1 MLPVKQAEAIVL
13 DLVQPLDAQR
23 DRESLDLFSASG
35 RILAAPMAGDLDF
48 PHWDNSAMDGY
59 ALRYEDVAHS
69 SASPTVELKVV
80 EEIPAGKPPQV
91 EIQGGQAARIFT
103 GGMMPRGADTVIMQ
117 ENTRRR
123 GDRVEILAPPSEPG
137 EFVRRKGAFYQAQ
150 TELLPAGSLLGPP
163 DIAVLA
169 TAQCTQISAYR
180 RPRVA
185 ILSTG
190 NELVPPGQPLQPGQ
204 LVDSNQYALAAA
216 VEALGGVPIAMG
228 IIPDRPD
235 ALENAI
241 ASALTRADLVLST
254 GGVSVGDYDYV
265 EEILEKLGG
274 KIHIKQVA
282 IKPGKPLTVARFHR
296 DPLPV
301 VYFGLPGNPVSA
313 LVTFW
318 RFVQPAM
325 KKLAGKASGWEP
337 IFLEARSRQDLRA
350 GGQRETYLWGQLQQG
365 SSGYEFT
372 LAGGSHSSGNLIN
385 LSQTTGLAVVPVGQ
399 QFIATGETLQVLP
412 IGSPIVA

>member
-1 MLPVKQAEAIVL
+1 
-13 DLVQPLDAQR
+13 
-23 DRESLDLFSASG
+23 
-35 RILAAPMAGDLDF
+35 
-48 PHWDNSAMDGY
+48 
-59 ALRYEDVAHS
+59 
-69 SASPTVELKVV
+69 
-80 EEIPAGKPPQV
+80 
-91 EIQGGQAARIFT
+91 
-103 GGMMPRGADTVIMQ
+103 
-117 ENTRRR
+117 
-123 GDRVEILAPPSEPG
+123 
-137 EFVRRKGAFYQAQ
+137 
-150 TELLPAGSLLGPP
+150 
-163 DIAVLA
+163 
-169 TAQCTQISAYR
+169 
-180 RPRVA
+180 VA